1 MDTTVMKG
9 KLYTQQG
16 FDDLL
21 RRFVA
26 EAPKDVA
33 GVSNASVWYWS
44 RKLLRWCMKIM
55 YIENVPDEWDMN
67 YFWEHLFI
75 DGAITI
81 TDTQLGIL
89 PLKCAWTGVNV
100 FNHPTDVII
109 TVPVLGDLERKI
121 DIDCALVHLQYD
133 YMGIS
138 EFIER
143 YAYFFAS
150 IDSSMSVNLI
160 NTKTAWIA
168 EAETKAQADTIK
180 KIMDDISGGKPG
192 VVYRNNTGRGGVVI
206 TPFNVTNTFISDK
219 LLSLQ
224 RSFMNAFLTD
234 LGIPNYNE
242 DKKARLNTEEVHG
255 NDIEVMFSIQD
266 WVDNIQSGLDVANRL
281 FGLSLKLIVRAQ
293 EEIMKKIE
301 EAEKNI
307 DSGSMG
313 DEGGN
318 EGES

>member
-1 MDTTVMKG
+1 MDTTIMKG
-9 KLYTQQG
+9 KPYTQQG

-26 EAPKDVA
+26 ESPKDVA

-81 TDTQLGIL
+81 TDTQLGVL

-109 TVPVLGDLERKI
+109 SVPVLGDLERQI

-133 YMGIS
+133 YMGIT

-150 IDSSMSVNLI
+150 IDSSLSVNLI
-160 NTKTAWIA
+160 NTKTAWLG
-168 EAETKAQADTIK
+168 EAATKAQADTIK

-192 VVYRNNTGRGGVVI
+192 VVVRAKQGDAPLNI
-206 TPFNVTNTFISDK
+206 TSFNITNTFISDK

-266 WVDNIQSGLDVANRL
+266 WVDNIQSGLDTANKL
-281 FGLSLKLIVRAQ
+281 YDLDLKLVVRSQ
-293 EEIMKKIE
+293 EEIKKKIE
-301 EAEKNI
+301 EASANI
-307 DSGSMG
+307 DSDSMG
-313 DEGGN
+313 DKGGD
-318 EGES
+318 ESES